1 MFPDYLFCLLT
12 IISRLRVILHSA
24 DLESS
29 PLPTLVIKKVITR
42 LFTQGDARLGFTG
55 GMHCASN
62 VINALCWSQVMKVFR
77 CHTVDVDYISNEEI
91 FYKNQ

>member
-12 IISRLRVILHSA
+12 IISCLRVILCSA

-29 PLPTLVIKKVITR
+29 PLPTLVINKVITR
-42 LFTQGDARLGFTG
+42 LFTQSDGRFGFTK
-55 GMHCASN
+55 GMHCASS
-62 VINALCWSQVMKVFR
+62 VINGLCWSKVMKMFR
-77 CHTVDVDYISNEEI
+77 CHTVDVDYISNQEI